1 MSNSMVMVAGL
12 VAVIVAALYLRY
24 RERRL
29 VFDTIRFAIERS
41 GEVDREAIAA
51 IVADRNA
58 DADLRKGVLFVAIA
72 AAAVVFAFAV
82 RSDEAF
88 GPLLG
93 LAAFP
98 GFVGAAYIVF
108 HLIDRGGRRD

>member
-1 MSNSMVMVAGL
+1 MSNSMIMVAGL
-12 VAVIVAALYLRY
+12 VVVIVAALYLRY

-29 VFDTIRFAIERS
+29 VFDTIRFAIEKS

-51 IVADRNA
+51 MVSDRTA
-58 DADLRKGVLFVAIA
+58 DADLRKGVLFVAVA
-72 AAAVVFAFAV
+72 AAGVVFAFAMPN
-82 RSDEAF
+82 EGAL

-98 GFVGAAYIVF
+98 GFVGAAYI
-108 HLIDRGGRRD
+108 G